1 MEFLLSQSNIYNF
14 FIILTAVSLLVIYR
28 FVKSSKKKKKEK
40 ENCLPFYYLL
50 DFNSIVCNRTEVL
63 PEKTTFDH
71 LDLSFAYPTG
81 KILVAIYRDEEGK
94 EKGITIGRYKD
105 ASIVKRRK
113 RGYNVA
119 MITLCKFESDLS
131 FSELRDLLE
140 LHNKKQSMKLEAS

>member
-1 MEFLLSQSNIYNF
+1 MEFLLEQSNIYNF
-14 FIILTAVSLLVIYR
+14 FIVVTAMILLVIYSC
-28 FVKSSKKKKKEK
+28 VKAPKRKKK

-50 DFNSIVCNRTEVL
+50 DFNNVVCNKTEVL
-63 PEKTTFDH
+63 PEKATFDH

-105 ASIVKRRK
+105 ASIIKRRK